1 MTQVYALA
9 WFLNLLV
16 PTFFT
21 TLIILIVYPPSRP
34 ILFPPAPLALVDSS
48 TGGVQSPKAGVLGS
62 HDSATG
68 APEKHQ
74 GEAVEQ
80 EASNF
85 VTGIG
90 SIALSSATGKHDRGG
105 QADDTLSK
113 SVPDPTRLAS
123 AGATAKAST
132 GGGMPA
138 NGEIDQKTESDETAV
153 AAHHD
158 KTKQPMEE
166 AMWSKMRPVMHVVG
180 DIADGW
186 ERFAKYAF
194 QFKLLWIMLTSLQR
208 SFTDASF
215 SERYFSLEACR
226 TPSTGCSGG
235 IVHYTCDGHENEL
248 CGCWVWLLWRSSHLA
263 WIGLF
268 ESLRSEL
275 AGFSSAPE
283 VSRMAEAKDAQ
294 S

>member
-1 MTQVYALA
+1 M
-9 WFLNLLV
+9 
-16 PTFFT
+16 
-21 TLIILIVYPPSRP
+21 
-34 ILFPPAPLALVDSS
+34 
-48 TGGVQSPKAGVLGS
+48 LGS

-90 SIALSSATGKHDRGG
+90 SIALSSATGKNDHSEKP
-105 QADDTLSK
+105 DDSLSK

-123 AGATAKAST
+123 AGASAKAST

-138 NGEIDQKTESDETAV
+138 SGEIDQKNASDETAV

-166 AMWSKMRPVMHVVG
+166 AMWSKMRPAMHVVG

-186 ERFAKYAF
+186 ERFAKYTSLF
-194 QFKLLWIMLTSLQR
+194 QQPGIKLISLQR
-208 SFTDASF
+208 SDTNASF
-215 SERYFSLEACR
+215 PERSSSPAI
-226 TPSTGCSGG
+226 GCSPCTRCSR
-235 IVHYTCDGHENEL
+235 IIIYHTCNGHENEL
-248 CGCWVWLLWRSSHLA
+248 LWCRLWLLR
-263 WIGLF
+263 
-268 ESLRSEL
+268 
-275 AGFSSAPE
+275 
-283 VSRMAEAKDAQ
+283 
-294 S
+294 

>member
-1 MTQVYALA
+1 M
-9 WFLNLLV
+9 

-21 TLIILIVYPPSRP
+21 ALIVLIVYPPSRP

-90 SIALSSATGKHDRGG
+90 SIALSSATGKNDRSEPS
-105 QADDTLSK
+105 DDSLSK

-123 AGATAKAST
+123 AGATAKASA

-138 NGEIDQKTESDETAV
+138 SGEVGQSTTSDETAV

-158 KTKQPMEE
+158 RTKQPMEE
-166 AMWSKMRPVMHVVG
+166 AMWSKMRPAMHVLG
-180 DIADGW
+180 DISDGW
-186 ERFAKYAF
+186 ERFAKYIS
-194 QFKLLWIMLTSLQR
+194 KLDNSEHADSFAALFHRRLLSQRML
-208 SFTDASF
+208 
-215 SERYFSLEACR
+215 
-226 TPSTGCSGG
+226 
-235 IVHYTCDGHENEL
+235 
-248 CGCWVWLLWRSSHLA
+248 
-263 WIGLF
+263 IG
-268 ESLRSEL
+268 
-275 AGFSSAPE
+275 
-283 VSRMAEAKDAQ
+283 
-294 S
+294 